1 MALPSKVE
9 EEITNGQLFAKK
21 VKEMQQRVAESEEE
35 TECERQAKM
44 RAEKQR
50 TDLAREL
57 AELNER
63 LEEAG
68 GVTAVQVELNKKR
81 EAELAKLRQD
91 LETANVQHE
100 ASAAQLRKKHQDA
113 VNELT
118 IQIESLM
125 KNKHK

>member
-1 MALPSKVE
+1 
-9 EEITNGQLFAKK
+9 
-21 VKEMQQRVAESEEE
+21 VAESEEE

-50 TDLAREL
+50 GDLAREL

-68 GVTAVQVELNKKR
+68 GVTAVQIELNKKR

-91 LETANVQHE
+91 LETANAQHE
-100 ASAAQLRKKHQDA
+100 ASAAQLRKKNQEA
-113 VNELT
+113 VNELS
-118 IQIESLM
+118 IQIEALM
-125 KNKHK
+125 KNKNK